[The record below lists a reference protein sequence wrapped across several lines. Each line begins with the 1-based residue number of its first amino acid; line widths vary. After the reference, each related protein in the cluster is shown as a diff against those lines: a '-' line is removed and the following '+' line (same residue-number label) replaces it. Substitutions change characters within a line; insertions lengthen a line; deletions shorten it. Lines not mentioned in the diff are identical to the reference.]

1 MGCCRGAA
9 ERRLWQVQTGQED
22 RACLKVR
29 YLFGTV
35 MPLFFFCSDRRSK
48 YSKAKQEADEEK
60 HLNQGKR
67 QWCLLILDLVQ
78 KTCPRF

>member
-1 MGCCRGAA
+1 MAGANRS
-9 ERRLWQVQTGQED
+9 RRQSLSRSKIFIWNCN
-22 RACLKVR
+22 AS
-29 YLFGTV
+29 
-35 MPLFFFCSDRRSK
+35 FFFCSDRRSK

>member
-1 MGCCRGAA
+1 MSCCREAA
-9 ERRLWQVQTGQED
+9 EHRFCHVRTGQED

-29 YLFGTV
+29 YLNCNA
-35 MPLFFFCSDRRSK
+35 LFLLFCSDRRSK

-67 QWCLLILDLVQ
+67 QWCLFILDLVQ
-78 KTCPRF
+78 KTCPMF